1 MPAAVSSVHGA
12 PARDAFLQMHVSP
25 FSNNPD
31 GPSGGHSA
39 QARGA
44 LLSCAA
50 ASENCEAT

>member
-1 MPAAVSSVHGA
+1 MPAAASSVHGA
-12 PARDAFLQMHVSP
+12 PARDAFLQMHVCL

-44 LLSCAA
+44 VLSSGA
-50 ASENCEAT
+50 ASRHYEAT